1 MKNLLTVTEAHPA
14 RMKLS
19 LAADLSII
27 GPDPIV
33 KDIDEFRFTN
43 GGLRIDNFLRNR
55 REFGQW
61 RAEVTSLCFGPRR
74 MAQVR

>member
-1 MKNLLTVTEAHPA
+1 
-14 RMKLS
+14 MKLS
-19 LAADLSII
+19 LAAGISII

-43 GGLRIDNFLRNR
+43 GGLRIGNFLPNR
-55 REFGQW
+55 RELGEW
-61 RAEVTSLCFGPRR
+61 RAEATNLYFGPRR